1 MQITEEMVIEFN
13 QKLKDSECSFK
24 LDHEKI
30 GETGNYKCI
39 IVPANTLYIKDASI
53 GLTKEFYEMM
63 ENFFKSKGVNELSYN
78 NTGSIFWSTDGW
90 MDCTECI
97 YGQYYDTCNADW
109 KNDEYQIM
117 LRRHECPYYKEGHR
131 MFEEMVN
138 QH

>member
-1 MQITEEMVIEFN
+1 
-13 QKLKDSECSFK
+13 
-24 LDHEKI
+24 
-30 GETGNYKCI
+30 
-39 IVPANTLYIKDASI
+39 
-53 GLTKEFYEMM
+53 MM

-90 MDCTECI
+90 MD
-97 YGQYYDTCNADW
+97 W
-109 KNDEYQIM
+109 KNDEYQTM